1 MGYEQGKIQN
11 SGEDRFDEF
20 KRDRQEESL
29 LDALQRIEGEEG
41 CEHTPD
47 TLNLID
53 TEDQGDRIIHHFECK
68 CGKNIEEIFTLSE
81 TKVSKSQKI
90 FHPERRK
97 CSLARN
103 LKPNEVQK
111 KWIHGKP

>member
-1 MGYEQGKIQN
+1 MRSEQDKIQN
-11 SGEDRFDEF
+11 NPENRFDEF
-20 KRDRQEESL
+20 KKDRQEDCL

-53 TEDQGDRIIHHFECK
+53 TDDQGDMIIHHFECK

-81 TKVSKSQKI
+81 TKVS
-90 FHPERRK
+90 
-97 CSLARN
+97 
-103 LKPNEVQK
+103 
-111 KWIHGKP
+111 